1 MRWREA
7 VVEVYREFCGMFA
20 LLHCV
25 YRSASGQSVFPVNA
39 DHADE
44 QYNLVGAMSLVLEL
58 PCGRSKSIPPID
70 QDEGA
75 RLCNAPTRRPW
86 QQVAIQACTS
96 TSTSTSQ
103 SCLPGLAAFD
113 IVLRG
118 ECLFSVILLLADFV
132 QKWVE
137 GVEGVAAGH
146 REQEGHVR

>member
-1 MRWREA
+1 M
-7 VVEVYREFCGMFA
+7 VEVYREFCGMFA

-86 QQVAIQACTS
+86 QQLKSLSRHALQLQLQPHNLVS
-96 TSTSTSQ
+96 
-103 SCLPGLAAFD
+103 L
-113 IVLRG
+113 V
-118 ECLFSVILLLADFV
+118 LLLLILFYVVSAFSL
-132 QKWVE
+132 
-137 GVEGVAAGH
+137 
-146 REQEGHVR
+146 